1 MTMLEELDEKG
12 FLIFKVD
19 VPDYLRQFALDYK
32 IPKDMDQDNHIELDY
47 RYVDSNF
54 KYLDEL
60 KNLLLNSVSFQ
71 KEMQDLIVKVPD
83 VIVQEL
89 KPFETIG
96 WHSDAHTYED
106 GTSLQ
111 FECLLYIS
119 NVDDPTRLFFWKKQD
134 ETDRGVTK
142 ITHGTLLIIDCRS
155 EKYLHSAMGTHANDE
170 RVVTF
175 LLGCR

>member
-1 MTMLEELDEKG
+1 MTMLEELNEKG
-12 FLIFKVD
+12 FLVYKIKI
-19 VPDYLRQFALDYK
+19 PDYLRKFALDYK

-54 KYLDEL
+54 IYLEEL
-60 KNLLLNSVSFQ
+60 KQLVLDSVNFQIEMKNLI
-71 KEMQDLIVKVPD
+71 EKVPD

-89 KPFETIG
+89 KPLEIIG

-106 GTSLQ
+106 GTKLQ

-119 NVDDPTRLFFWKKQD
+119 NVDNPTRMFFWKKPD
-134 ETDRGVTK
+134 ESETGVIE

-155 EKYLHSAMGTHANDE
+155 EKYLHSAMGTHSDNE
-170 RVVTF
+170 KVVTF

>member
-1 MTMLEELDEKG
+1 MLEELDKKG
-12 FLIFKVD
+12 FLVFKIE
-19 VPDYLRQFALDYK
+19 VPSYLRQFALDYK
-32 IPKDMDQDNHIELDY
+32 IPKDLDQDNHIELDY
-47 RYVDSNF
+47 RYVDSSF
-54 KYLDEL
+54 EYLEQL
-60 KNLLLNSVSFQ
+60 KQLVLNNINLQNEMKNLIQ
-71 KEMQDLIVKVPD
+71 KVPD

-96 WHSDAHTYED
+96 WHNDAHTYKD
-106 GTSLQ
+106 GTKLQ

-119 NVDDPTRLFFWKKQD
+119 NVDNPTRLFFWKTPD
-134 ETDRGVTK
+134 EKEQGMIQ

-155 EKYLHSAMGTHANDE
+155 EKFLHSAMGTHDVNE

>member
-12 FLIFKVD
+12 FLVFKID

-32 IPKDMDQDNHIELDY
+32 IPKDLDQDNHVELDY

-54 KYLDEL
+54 KYLEEL
-60 KNLLLNSVSFQ
+60 KKLVTNSVSFQ
-71 KEMQDLIVKVPD
+71 KEMESLILKAPD

-96 WHSDAHTYED
+96 WHNDAHTYED
-106 GTSLQ
+106 GTKLQ

-119 NVDDPTRLFFWKKQD
+119 NVDNPARLFFWKTEDNKEQG
-134 ETDRGVTK
+134 T
-142 ITHGTLLIIDCRS
+142 IQIANGTLLIIDCRS
-155 EKYLHSAMGTHANDE
+155 EKYLHSAMGTHNNDE

-175 LLGCR
+175 LIGCR